1 MHARATTLQLDPAR
15 IDDAVRRLEEEDI
28 PRWKELD
35 GFKGFTL
42 LADRASGRVVGTSF
56 WESAQAMDASEDAV
70 SPSRERAAQ
79 AGGAS
84 QAPIV
89 QRYEVL
95 VDTMA

>member
-1 MHARATTLQLDPAR
+1 MHARTTRLQLDPAR

-42 LADRASGRVVGTSF
+42 FADRESGRVLGTSY
-56 WESAQAMDASEDAV
+56 WESAQAMNASEDAV
-70 SPSRERAAQ
+70 RPSRERAAQ
-79 AGGAS
+79 TGGAS
-84 QAPIV
+84 ESPIV
-89 QRYEVL
+89 ERYEVL